1 MRKERVW
8 ARLLGLERAV
18 VESVEIDEEGQV
30 VVAVR
35 PHHRERDRCGVCGRR
50 APGFDL
56 GEGRRCWRALDL
68 GTAIAH
74 LQADA
79 PRVRCPEHGV
89 VVCAVP
95 WARHDSRFTR
105 AFEQQVAWLAV
116 NTSGSAVA
124 ELMRIS
130 WRSVGAICERVAA
143 EAGRG
148 ADLLAGLRRI
158 GIDEISHRKGHR
170 YLTVVVDHD
179 TGRLVW
185 AAPGRDKATVEAFF
199 DALGEK
205 RTKQLKLVSCD
216 MAGWIEAVL
225 ADRCPKAR
233 RCVDPFHVVQLAT
246 EALDKVRR
254 EVWKEARRQG
264 QGEVAAELK
273 GARFAL
279 WKNPENLTARQ
290 QSKLADVEKL
300 NRPLYRAYL
309 LKEQLRQIYRL
320 PARKAIA
327 LLGEWLSWAR
337 RCRLRPFVKLA
348 RTIAAQRKGI
358 VAAIRHGLSNA
369 RVEAINTQIRL
380 IARRA
385 FGFHSPQ
392 ALISLAM
399 LKFGGLCP
407 PLPGRVTVT

>member
-1 MRKERVW
+1 VREKRVW
-8 ARLLGLERAV
+8 ARLLGVEQAV
-18 VESVEIDEEGQV
+18 IESVEIDGEGQV

-35 PHHRERDRCGVCGRR
+35 PHHRECDRCGLCGRR

-56 GEGRRCWRALDL
+56 GEGRRRWRALDL
-68 GTAIAH
+68 GTTITH
-74 LQADA
+74 LEAEA

-95 WARHDSRFTR
+95 WARHGSRFTR
-105 AFEQQVAWLAV
+105 AFEEQVAWLAV

-124 ELMRIS
+124 ELTRIS
-130 WRSVGAICERVAA
+130 WRSVGRICERVAQ
-143 EAGRG
+143 EAGREV
-148 ADLLAGLRRI
+148 DLLAGLERI

-185 AAPGRDKATVEAFF
+185 AAPGRDKATVGAFF

-205 RTKQLKLVSCD
+205 RAKQLKLVSCD

-225 ADRCPKAR
+225 AKRCPKAK
-233 RCVDPFHVVQLAT
+233 RCVDPFHVVALAT

-254 EVWKEARRQG
+254 EVWNEARRQG
-264 QGEVAAELK
+264 QGDVAAGLK
-273 GARFAL
+273 GTRYAL
-279 WKNPENLTARQ
+279 WKNPEDLTARQ
-290 QSKLADVEKL
+290 QSKLSDVERL

-327 LLGEWLSWAR
+327 LLDEWLSWAR
-337 RCRLRPFVKLA
+337 RCRLKPFVKLA
-348 RTIAAQRKGI
+348 RTIAAQREGI

-385 FGFHSPQ
+385 FGFHSPE

-399 LKFGGLCP
+399 LKLGGLCP
-407 PLPGRVTVT
+407 SLPGRVTVT